1 MIHEKR
7 EKWREER
14 ETEKDRKD
22 IFKCNNITKKCAKW
36 REVKREREGKRGSE
50 IKKICFSEA
59 I

>member
-22 IFKCNNITKKCAKW
+22 IFKCNNMTKKCVKW
-36 REVKREREGKRGSE
+36 REVKRERGKESE
-50 IKKICFSEA
+50 WDKEDFSEA

>member
-22 IFKCNNITKKCAKW
+22 IFKCNNITKRCAKW
-36 REVKREREGKRGSE
+36 REVKREREGKRVSE
-50 IKKICFSEA
+50 TKKI
-59 I
+59 